1 MMTKNKIQSIILF
14 LYLWFCIGFPMG
26 LWILLAGPSKWLS
39 EYARSTDMEIS
50 QENIFGKLIIILYVI
65 VAFLLALFI
74 HRIVKRST
82 TKMIKWV
89 LPGILTII
97 LFTSVYIFSFHPQWL
112 ISYSGGIPARSV
124 ELKQDKNSDQLE
136 FVFGSYPNE
145 EMIKSLKEQGYSGI
159 ISLLHEL
166 VIPAEPALIKDEIEI
181 ANKYGIKV
189 INMAMLPW
197 ISGNE
202 ETLQYAKG
210 FIENEKGLYYVHCY
224 LGRDRVNIFKAA
236 VKKYGVKTT
245 SESTII
251 NRRLEDRSTLE
262 RGDYFKLEEG
272 VYLTPYP
279 TDDEFMKYVLND
291 YFKTVISLLDSN
303 KVRNQKWIRKESK
316 LFTDYPMEYVNYPLI
331 GPFDH
336 EDLIQLKTLIN
347 TKEKPIL
354 LHRFLTNDPISKFIV
369 NNYLN
374 FTE

>member
-1 MMTKNKIQSIILF
+1 MLKNKIQSIILF
-14 LYLWFCIGFPMG
+14 LYLWLCIGFPMG

-50 QENIFGKLIIILYVI
+50 KENIFGKLIIILYVI

-74 HRIVKRST
+74 HRIVKRPT
-82 TKMIKWV
+82 AKIIKWM

-112 ISYSGGIPARSV
+112 IGYSEGVPVRNV
-124 ELKQDKNSDQLE
+124 EIKQGENSNELE

-145 EMIKSLKEQGYSGI
+145 EMIKSLKEQGYTGI
-159 ISLLHEL
+159 ISLLHEM

-181 ANKYGIKV
+181 AEKYGIKV
-189 INMAMLPW
+189 INMGMLPW

-202 ETLQYAKG
+202 KTLEQAKEFIKNET
-210 FIENEKGLYYVHCY
+210 GLYYVHCY
-224 LGRDRVNIFKAA
+224 LGRDRVNIFKSA

-251 NRRLEDRSTLE
+251 NRRLEDFPTWE
-262 RGDYFKLEEG
+262 RGDYFKLEED

-291 YFKTVISLLDSN
+291 FFKSVISLLDSN
-303 KVRNQKWIRKESK
+303 EVRNQQWIEKENK
-316 LFTDYPMEYVNYPLI
+316 IFTDYPMEHVNYPLI
-331 GPFDH
+331 SPFGQ
-336 EDLIQLKTLIN
+336 EDLDQLKTLIS

-354 LHRFLTNDPISKFIV
+354 LHRFLTSDPISKFIIKH
-369 NNYLN
+369 Y
-374 FTE
+374 

>member
-1 MMTKNKIQSIILF
+1 MTKNKTKSIILF
-14 LYLWFCIGFPMG
+14 LYLWLCIGFPMG
-26 LWILLAGPSKWLS
+26 LWVLLAGPSKWLS

-50 QENIFGKLIIILYVI
+50 KENVFGKLIIILYVI
-65 VAFLLALFI
+65 VAFLVALFI
-74 HRIVKRST
+74 HRIVKKST
-82 TKMIKWV
+82 TKMMKWL
-89 LPGILTII
+89 LPGTLTII
-97 LFTSVYIFSFHPQWL
+97 LLTSVYIFSFHPQWL
-112 ISYSGGIPARSV
+112 ISYSGGIPARNI
-124 ELKQDKNSDQLE
+124 EMKQDKNSQELE

-145 EMIKSLKEQGYSGI
+145 EMIKSLKGQGYTGI

-166 VIPAEPALIKDEIEI
+166 VVPAEPTLIKDEIEI
-181 ANKYGIKV
+181 ANKYDIKV

-202 ETLQYAKG
+202 KTLQYAKE

-251 NRRLEDRSTLE
+251 NRRLEDEPTWE

-291 YFKTVISLLDSN
+291 YFKTVISLLDSS
-303 KVRNQKWIRKESK
+303 KVINQKWITKESE
-316 LFTDYPMEYVNYPLI
+316 LFTDYPMKYVNYPLVTSF
-331 GPFDH
+331 GQ
-336 EDLIQLKTLIN
+336 EDLIQLKTLIS

-354 LHRFLTNDPISKFIV
+354 LHGFLTNDPISKFII

>member
-1 MMTKNKIQSIILF
+1 MTKNKIKSIILF
-14 LYLWFCIGFPMG
+14 LYLWLCIGFPMG

-50 QENIFGKLIIILYVI
+50 KENVFGKLIIILYVI

-82 TKMIKWV
+82 TKMTKWV
-89 LPGILTII
+89 LPGTLTII
-97 LFTSVYIFSFHPQWL
+97 LLTSVYIFSFHPQWL
-112 ISYSGGIPARSV
+112 ISYSGGIPTRNI
-124 ELKQDKNSDQLE
+124 EMKQDKNSEELE

-145 EMIKSLKEQGYSGI
+145 EMIKSLKEQGYTGI

-166 VIPAEPALIKDEIEI
+166 VIPAEPTLIKDEIEI
-181 ANKYGIKV
+181 ANKYDIKV

-202 ETLQYAKG
+202 KTLQYAKE

-224 LGRDRVNIFKAA
+224 LGRDRVNVFKAA

-245 SESTII
+245 SGSTII
-251 NRRLEDRSTLE
+251 NRRLEDEPTWE
-262 RGDYFKLEEG
+262 RGNYFKLEEG

-291 YFKTVISLLDSN
+291 YFKTVISLLDSS
-303 KVRNQKWIRKESK
+303 KVINQKWITKESE
-316 LFTDYPMEYVNYPLI
+316 LFTDYPMKYVNYPLVTSF
-331 GPFDH
+331 GQ
-336 EDLIQLKTLIN
+336 EDLIQLKTLIS

-354 LHRFLTNDPISKFIV
+354 LHGFLTNDPISKFII

>member
-1 MMTKNKIQSIILF
+1 MTKNKIKSIILF
-14 LYLWFCIGFPMG
+14 LYLWLCIGFPMG

-50 QENIFGKLIIILYVI
+50 KENVFGKLIIILYVI

-97 LFTSVYIFSFHPQWL
+97 LLTSVYIFSFHPQWL
-112 ISYSGGIPARSV
+112 ISYSGGIPARNV
-124 ELKQDKNSDQLE
+124 ELKQDKNSEELE
-136 FVFGSYPNE
+136 FVFGAYPNE
-145 EMIKSLKEQGYSGI
+145 EMIKSLKEQGYTGI

-181 ANKYGIKV
+181 ANKYDIKV

-202 ETLQYAKG
+202 KTLQYAKE

-236 VKKYGVKTT
+236 VKQYGVKTT

-251 NRRLEDRSTLE
+251 NHRLEDEPTWE

-279 TDDEFMKYVLND
+279 TDDEFMKYILND
-291 YFKTVISLLDSN
+291 YFKTVISLLDSS
-303 KVRNQKWIRKESK
+303 KVINQKWITKESEF
-316 LFTDYPMEYVNYPLI
+316 FTDYPMKYVNYPLVNSF
-331 GPFDH
+331 GQ
-336 EDLIQLKTLIN
+336 EDLIQLKTLIS

-354 LHRFLTNDPISKFIV
+354 LHGFLTNDPISRFII
-369 NNYLN
+369 NNY
-374 FTE
+374 